1 MKVAV
6 YTIAKNEEQFV
17 EKWADSCKEADFRFI
32 LDTGSTDNTVLFAQK
47 NNVYVEV
54 MQFNPWRF
62 DNARNASLSFV
73 PEDIDL
79 CIALDMDEV
88 LLPGWREE
96 LEKAYND
103 KITRPRYEYTWSWKE
118 DGTAGLVYGGDKIHA
133 RHGYRWKHPVHEV
146 LVADVLETQQW
157 YDLKIHHYPDKT
169 KSRSQYLPLL
179 KLAVDE
185 DPSDDRNAHYY
196 ARELYF
202 AGRYAEAA
210 EEFKRHLAL
219 PSAVWKP
226 ERATSMRYI
235 AKCEPYH
242 EESWY
247 LKAIAECPDRR
258 EALVDI
264 SKYYLRTN
272 QFALANGF
280 SMKALTILNKPLE
293 YLCEEEAWGY
303 TPYDTAAVSFFYL
316 GNIEKAKEYGEI
328 ALSISPNDERLLN
341 NLQWYNKKGD
351 N

>member
-17 EKWADSCKEADFRFI
+17 EKWAESCKEADFRFI
-32 LDTGSTDNTVLFAQK
+32 LDTGSTDKTVALAQK
-47 NNVYVEV
+47 NNVFVEI

-62 DNARNASLSFV
+62 DNARNSALSFI
-73 PEDIDL
+73 PDDIDI

-96 LEKAYND
+96 IEKAHKD

-118 DGTAGLVYGGDKIHA
+118 DGTPGLVYGGDKIHA

-146 LVADVLETQQW
+146 LVSDSIETQKW
-157 YDLKIHHYPDKT
+157 YDLKIHHYPDNT

-179 KLAVDE
+179 KLSVDE

-202 AGRYAEAA
+202 NGEHTQAA

-226 ERATSMRYI
+226 ERSTSMRYL
-235 AKCEPYH
+235 AKCEPLN
-242 EESWY
+242 EEIWY
-247 LKAIAECPDRR
+247 LRAIAECPDRR

-264 SKYYLRTN
+264 AKYYLKTN

-280 SMKALTILNKPLE
+280 AMKALAIINRPLE
-293 YLCEEEAWGY
+293 YLCEEEAWGFI
-303 TPYDTAAVSFFYL
+303 PYDIAAISFFYL
-316 GNIEKAKEYGEI
+316 GDIKKAKAYGET
-328 ALSISPNDERLLN
+328 ALRINPKDERLLN
-341 NLQWYNKKGD
+341 NMKWYNKIGE
-351 N
+351 